1 MSYLRRLV
9 AKMQAT
15 TPRLVPRRSPSFGG
29 APGLEERDEDVV
41 VSTRTLDAPKSEPR
55 AAASAPAVSPIDATS
70 AAPAPETRSD
80 RGSAAGVT
88 APVVAGAPDEV
99 TPVLTICAEGSLLTR
114 SSAPFP
120 LNDSARSWNR
130 FSQASPTKLSPRILA
145 SANALLR
152 TIAPRS

>member
-88 APVVAGAPDEV
+88 APVVAGAPDEQAPPSSPPRRRARRPAAAAPPARVRPAKMRATATPRAV
-99 TPVLTICAEGSLLTR
+99 TTT
-114 SSAPFP
+114 
-120 LNDSARSWNR
+120 
-130 FSQASPTKLSPRILA
+130 
-145 SANALLR
+145 LR
-152 TIAPRS
+152 